1 MEIADIRRQYGT
13 DQLHFEQLAKD
24 PMDQFKHWLDQA
36 IDSKLFKDPTA
47 MNIATVDENGMPSS
61 RIVLLKQYDQ
71 QGFVFYTNLESSK
84 AQQIKQN
91 NQVCLHFAWLGLER
105 QVIIRGEAEKLPI
118 AQVTKYFLSRPQD
131 SQLAAWASEQSKP
144 IAARKLLEQAFS
156 QMKNKFSKG
165 EVPLPSFWGGYRVK
179 PVTIEFWQGREN
191 RLHDRF
197 LYRADEKG
205 GFSIE
210 RLQP

>member
-1 MEIADIRRQYGT
+1 MDISEIRRQYGT
-13 DQLHFEQLAKD
+13 GQLNSEQLAQH
-24 PMDQFKHWLDQA
+24 PMDQFQHWLDQA

-47 MNIATVDENGMPSS
+47 MNIATVDETGMPSS
-61 RIVLLKQYDQ
+61 RIVLLKQYDE
-71 QGFVFYTNLESSK
+71 QGFVFYTNLQSNK

-105 QVIIRGEAEKLPI
+105 QVIVRGVAEKLPI
-118 AQVTKYFLSRPQD
+118 AQVTKYFLSRPKD

-144 IAARKLLEQAFS
+144 IAARKMLEQAFS

-165 EVPLPSFWGGYRVK
+165 EVPLPDFWGGYRVK
-179 PVTIEFWQGREN
+179 PVSIEFWQGREN

-197 LYRADEKG
+197 VYRVDDAG
-205 GFSIE
+205 VFTIE